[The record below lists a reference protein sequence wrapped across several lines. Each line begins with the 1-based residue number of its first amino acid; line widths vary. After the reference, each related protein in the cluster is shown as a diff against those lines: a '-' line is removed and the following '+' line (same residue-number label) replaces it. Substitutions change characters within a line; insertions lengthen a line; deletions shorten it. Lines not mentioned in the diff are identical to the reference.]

1 MTQPPLPCEM
11 SPQWTR
17 DQLEMNTWCQ
27 MEWFVRLGETQTFVT
42 MPDWEQLKWK
52 EEFAAM
58 YLRATGPANS
68 VPTDIKRYPRVNET
82 EEPQRIELPTLEQM
96 QDVRDN
102 VARHLNEL
110 ADGVGTYL
118 GPFQINFS
126 VKFKHVHDAYGRQD
140 IPRHCI
146 YRIEMGKP
154 TTNIFQP
161 NLLRYMARLLENY
174 CDQIRR
180 CPRSSC
186 QRVFLQNRRHQEYC
200 DRRCQSVAVMQ
211 KRRTEEKEKS
221 KKGPIDK
228 KPVLKTS
235 IKGGGRHGTKRR

>member
-1 MTQPPLPCEM
+1 MTQPPPHAM
-11 SPQWTR
+11 SPQGTR
-17 DQLEMNTWCQ
+17 DQKEMDAGSQ
-27 MEWFVRLGETQTFVT
+27 MEWFVMLGGTQNFVT
-42 MPDWEQLKWK
+42 MKDWEQLKWK
-52 EEFAAM
+52 EEFAEM
-58 YLRATGPANS
+58 YLRANEPVNPVHVGM
-68 VPTDIKRYPRVNET
+68 KRYPRAKDET
-82 EEPQRIELPTLEQM
+82 PRSIDLPTLEQM
-96 QDVRDN
+96 QDVRDKI
-102 VARHLNEL
+102 ASHLNEL

-146 YRIEMGKP
+146 YRVEMGQP
-154 TTNIFQP
+154 TTNIFQA
-161 NLLRYMARLLENY
+161 NLLRYMARLLEIY

-180 CPRSSC
+180 CPRPSC